1 MKKSFKNKR
10 ATKPTEKR
18 ITQGGMAVLPGQR
31 LPDVVLQM
39 PEVFYFDMNAYMN
52 SVKSAKSIDYSNRVR
67 LYDMYESALL
77 DLHLSGVIAKR
88 LRGVT
93 KIPIEFQRN
102 GEPDDA
108 INAQLRSPWF
118 KELRKDLVWSE
129 FWGYTLVQFFLDD
142 DGNIRYELINRKH
155 YDPIHRKLLK
165 YQGDM
170 DGLPTC
176 CGVSFYKRYLAEC
189 VFRGSR
195 KLERR

>member
-1 MKKSFKNKR
+1 MKKTLKNKK

-88 LRGVT
+88 LRGAT
-93 KIPIEFQRN
+93 QIAHI
-102 GEPDDA
+102 
-108 INAQLRSPWF
+108 
-118 KELRKDLVWSE
+118 
-129 FWGYTLVQFFLDD
+129 
-142 DGNIRYELINRKH
+142 
-155 YDPIHRKLLK
+155 
-165 YQGDM
+165 
-170 DGLPTC
+170 
-176 CGVSFYKRYLAEC
+176 
-189 VFRGSR
+189 
-195 KLERR
+195 